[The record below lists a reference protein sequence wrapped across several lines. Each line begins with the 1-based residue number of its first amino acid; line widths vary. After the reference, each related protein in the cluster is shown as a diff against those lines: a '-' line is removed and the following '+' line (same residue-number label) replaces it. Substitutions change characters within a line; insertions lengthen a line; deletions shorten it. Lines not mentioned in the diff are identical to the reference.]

1 MKKSTYI
8 VVLALL
14 ALAFAPAAS
23 GQLDRFS
30 GYWKNVDPDT
40 SGVTALD
47 IDVSGT
53 AVSVQAWGKCHP
65 TDCDWGKASPAYAYA
80 PVVGS
85 DLAAEAVAI
94 SAVWATGFSETLMT
108 IRPVEEDRLQADVY
122 TRFTD
127 GSARTSYAQSY
138 IFEAGNRYQCQDEL
152 PTPELKLL
160 GMENYTVGEDIFTRY
175 RLSIANWNSYPSE
188 LFEAAPDLPP
198 CGLNAESSRTWID
211 IFNQDGVRI
220 YGFCAL
226 AASEELGDLWFA
238 VKLGESPPDSVYVVM
253 TDRRCDISASSNE
266 VSIGSSL
273 KMEADT
279 TSSTTPPLPQN
290 LQTMINFQ
298 RGKFI

>member
-1 MKKSTYI
+1 MKKSRYI

-14 ALAFAPAAS
+14 ALAFATAAS
-23 GQLDRFS
+23 AQVDRFS
-30 GYWKNVDPDT
+30 GYWNNVDPET
-40 SGVTALD
+40 RGITALE
-47 IDVSGT
+47 IAVTGT
-53 AVSVQAWGKCHP
+53 TVSVQAWGKCHP
-65 TDCDWGKASPAYAYA
+65 TDCDWGIASPAYAYA
-80 PVVGS
+80 PGVGS
-85 DLAAEAVAI
+85 DLAAEAVAV
-94 SAVWATGFSETLMT
+94 SAVWATGWSETMMT
-108 IRPVEEDRLQADVY
+108 IRPLEEDRLVADVY

-127 GSARTSYAQSY
+127 GSGRTAYAQSY
-138 IFEAGNRYQCQDEL
+138 IFEAGNRYQCKDEL

-160 GMENYTVGEDIFTRY
+160 GIENYTVGEDIFTRY
-175 RLSIANWNSYPSE
+175 RLSVANWNSYPSE
-188 LFEAAPDLPP
+188 LFQAAPDLPP

-253 TDRRCDISASSNE
+253 TDRRCDISASSNK
-266 VSIGSSL
+266 VSIATSL
-273 KMEADT
+273 KMEGDT
-279 TSSTTPPLPQN
+279 TSSDAPTLPPN

>member
-30 GYWKNVDPDT
+30 GYWKNVDPET

-47 IDVSGT
+47 IAVSGT

-65 TDCDWGKASPAYAYA
+65 TDCDWGKAAPTYAYG
-80 PVVGS
+80 PGVGS
-85 DLAAEAVAI
+85 DLISEALAVK
-94 SAVWATGFSETLMT
+94 AVWIASFSETLMT

-127 GSARTSYAQSY
+127 GSGRTAYAQSY
-138 IFEAGNRYQCQDEL
+138 NFGREDKYQCLEAL
-152 PTPELKLL
+152 PTPHLELL
-160 GMENYTVGEDIFTRY
+160 GTEDYSVGEETFTRY
-175 RLSIANWNSYPSE
+175 RLSVANWESYPPE

-226 AASEELGDLWFA
+226 ATSEELGDLWFA
-238 VKLGESPPDSVYVVM
+238 VKMGEAPPVSVYVVM
-253 TDRRCDISASSNE
+253 TDRRCLLSASSNE
-266 VSIGSSL
+266 VSIASSA
-273 KMEADT
+273 KMGTDT
-279 TSSTTPPLPQN
+279 TSSTTPPLPPN